1 MTRNCLFWF
10 VGRRRFIKKLV
21 TTNVTKFLLIWN
33 EEFHAL
39 AKQFQVTYN
48 IKSDDKIPK
57 NNSFLYRFF
66 CRKLWSHHKVHG
78 CIYFYN
84 FVMIF
89 CEVLSGT
96 STWFFRLSQIFS
108 KIPKIRG
115 KFKKSTQPRQ
125 NYRLENAI
133 TQLISKMNTSVCRWF
148 LLLSSTLSIF
158 YKQPL

>member
-21 TTNVTKFLLIWN
+21 TTNVTKFLSIWR

-66 CRKLWSHHKVHG
+66 CRKLWSHH
-78 CIYFYN
+78 IIQSMY
-84 FVMIF
+84 
-89 CEVLSGT
+89 
-96 STWFFRLSQIFS
+96 FFRNV
-108 KIPKIRG
+108 G
-115 KFKKSTQPRQ
+115 
-125 NYRLENAI
+125 
-133 TQLISKMNTSVCRWF
+133 NTSAIWWKFSSHLRKLPTF
-148 LLLSSTLSIF
+148 LLFLTSNKLKGQCLTCPMMRIIVPFWHKHNLLWKNSLHYVMSHC
-158 YKQPL
+158 KQDKNSKSAIQ